1 MNSVRL
7 YYIKHQ
13 GKNDLAK
20 IDAMRVQQWLSEL
33 SNQKQ
38 ASIQRLIHY
47 RNRVTS
53 LAGLRLLRLCAQDE
67 GISNFKLS
75 DVMYPDTGKPF
86 WKNNKDYFDFNISHS
101 GNLIVIVASSALR
114 VGVDVEQ
121 IRLLKRLSFKR
132 VMSADELA
140 EIQQTPVLFFDLW
153 SKKEAV
159 VKAADTVGLARMSDV
174 SLMQNMAVLDEQ
186 QWFLKSINLDDQY
199 AVNMATSKA
208 VDELIVKQIKI
219 KNLTAKRKS
228 RVACPRAG

>member
-20 IDAMRVQQWLSEL
+20 IDVIQVQQWLSAL

-38 ASIQRLIHY
+38 VSVQRLIHY
-47 RNRVTS
+47 QDRVNS
-53 LAGLRLLRLCAQDE
+53 LAGLRLLHLCAQHD
-67 GISNFKLS
+67 GIKNFKLS
-75 DVMYPDTGKPF
+75 DVQYPDAGKPF
-86 WKNNKDYFDFNISHS
+86 WKNNNDYFDFNISHS
-101 GNLIVIVASSALR
+101 GNLIVIAASATLK

-121 IRLLKRLSFKR
+121 IRLLKRLNFKR
-132 VMSADELA
+132 IMSADELA
-140 EIQQTPVLFFDLW
+140 RIKQTPELFFDLW

-174 SLMQNMAVLDEQ
+174 SLKQNMAVLDEE

-208 VDELIVKQIKI
+208 VDELIVKQIQI
-219 KNLTAKRKS
+219 KDLK
-228 RVACPRAG
+228 

>member
-7 YYIKHQ
+7 YFIKHQ
-13 GKNDLAK
+13 GENDLAQ
-20 IDAMRVQQWLSEL
+20 IDAIRVQQWLSEL
-33 SNQKQ
+33 SSQKQ

-53 LAGLRLLRLCAQDE
+53 LAALRMLRLCAQDE
-67 GISNFKLS
+67 GIRNFKLS
-75 DVMYPDTGKPF
+75 DMQYPDTGKPF
-86 WKNNKDYFDFNISHS
+86 WKNNKNYFDFNISHS
-101 GNLIVIVASSALR
+101 GNLIVIAASAAVK

-121 IRLLKRLSFKR
+121 IRQLKRLSFKR

-140 EIQQTPVLFFDLW
+140 EIEQTPVLFFDLW

-174 SLMQNMAVLDEQ
+174 GLKQNMAVLDEK

-199 AVNMATSKA
+199 AINMATSKA
-208 VDELIVKQIKI
+208 VDELIVKQIQI
-219 KNLTAKRKS
+219 KNLK
-228 RVACPRAG
+228 

>member
-7 YYIKHQ
+7 YFIKHQ
-13 GKNDLAK
+13 GENDLAQ
-20 IDAMRVQQWLSEL
+20 IDAIRVEQWLSAL
-33 SNQKQ
+33 SSQKQ
-38 ASIQRLIHY
+38 ASIQRLLHY

-53 LAGLRLLRLCAQDE
+53 LAGLRLLRLYAEDE

-75 DVMYPDTGKPF
+75 DVQYPDTGKPF

-101 GNLIVIVASSALR
+101 GNLIVIAASTAVK

-140 EIQQTPVLFFDLW
+140 DIEQTPVLFFDLW

-174 SLMQNMAVLDEQ
+174 SLKQNMAVLDEKK
-186 QWFLKSINLDDQY
+186 WFLKSINLDDQY
-199 AVNMATSKA
+199 AVNMATSKV
-208 VDELIVKQIKI
+208 VDELIVKKIQI
-219 KNLTAKRKS
+219 KNLK
-228 RVACPRAG
+228 

>member
-7 YYIKHQ
+7 YYIKHR

-20 IDAMRVQQWLSEL
+20 IDAIQVEQWLSAL
-33 SNQKQ
+33 SSQKQ

-53 LAGLRLLRLCAQDE
+53 LAGLRLLSLCAEDE
-67 GISNFKLS
+67 GIRNFKLS
-75 DVMYPDTGKPF
+75 DVQYPDTGKPF

-101 GNLIVIVASSALR
+101 GNFIVIAASATLK

-121 IRLLKRLSFKR
+121 IRLLRRLSFKR

-140 EIQQTPVLFFDLW
+140 VIQQTPVLFFDFW

-174 SLMQNMAVLDEQ
+174 SLKQNMAVLDEK

-199 AVNMATSKA
+199 AINMATSKA
-208 VDELIVKQIKI
+208 VDELIVKQIQM
-219 KNLTAKRKS
+219 KNLK
-228 RVACPRAG
+228 

>member
-7 YYIKHQ
+7 YFIKHQ
-13 GKNDLAK
+13 GENDLAQ
-20 IDAMRVQQWLSEL
+20 IDAIRVEQWLSAL
-33 SNQKQ
+33 SGQKQ

-53 LAGLRLLRLCAQDE
+53 LAALRMLRLCAQDE
-67 GISNFKLS
+67 GIRNFKLS
-75 DVMYPDTGKPF
+75 DVQYPDTGKPF

-101 GNLIVIVASSALR
+101 GNLIVIAASAAVK

-140 EIQQTPVLFFDLW
+140 DIEQTPVLFFDLW

-174 SLMQNMAVLDEQ
+174 SLKQNMAVLDEE
-186 QWFLKSINLDDQY
+186 QWFLKSIKLDDQY
-199 AVNMATSKA
+199 AINMATSEA
-208 VDELIVKQIKI
+208 VDELIVKQIQI
-219 KNLTAKRKS
+219 KNLK
-228 RVACPRAG
+228 

>member
-7 YYIKHQ
+7 YFIKHQ
-13 GKNDLAK
+13 GENDLAQ
-20 IDAMRVQQWLSEL
+20 IDAIRVEQWLSAL
-33 SNQKQ
+33 SSQKQ

-53 LAGLRLLRLCAQDE
+53 LAGLRLLRLCAEDE
-67 GISNFKLS
+67 GIRNFKLS

-86 WKNNKDYFDFNISHS
+86 WKNNNDYFDFNISHS
-101 GNLIVIVASSALR
+101 GDLIVIAASAAVK

-140 EIQQTPVLFFDLW
+140 DIEQTPVLFFDLW

-174 SLMQNMAVLDEQ
+174 SLKQDMAVLDEK

-208 VDELIVKQIKI
+208 VDELIIKQIQI
-219 KNLTAKRKS
+219 KNLK
-228 RVACPRAG
+228 